1 MFLFGGA
8 SVDDREIEERFVRAI
23 GTDGQNRRHQATA
36 VELRLNLRTAA
47 LPLEARRRL
56 IQLGGRNVTK
66 DGVLRIVSRK
76 YRSQARNRAEARR
89 ALRALLQQAFESPR
103 GSTL

>member
-23 GTDGQNRRHQATA
+23 GTDGQNRRHKATA
-36 VELRLNLRTAA
+36 VELRLNLHTTT
-47 LPLEARRRL
+47 LPLEVRRRL
-56 IQLGGRNVTK
+56 IQLAGRTVTK

-76 YRSQARNRAEARR
+76 YRSQVRNRAAARQ
-89 ALRALLQQAFESPR
+89 ALRALLQQAFEPLR